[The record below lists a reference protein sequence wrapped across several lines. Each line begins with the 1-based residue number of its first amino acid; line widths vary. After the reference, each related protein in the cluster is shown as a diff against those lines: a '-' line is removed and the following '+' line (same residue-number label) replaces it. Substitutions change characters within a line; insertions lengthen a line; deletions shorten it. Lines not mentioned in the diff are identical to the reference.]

1 MEQKK
6 GERTMQKATPP
17 KEPPVLDLWH
27 TRELIKLLDAFY
39 SKPENRAA
47 YEQWKAKREKGN

>member
-1 MEQKK
+1 
-6 GERTMQKATPP
+6 MQKATPP
-17 KEPPVLDLWH
+17 EEQMPVLDLWH

-47 YEQWKAKREKGN
+47 YEQWKAERENKKG